1 MLLLLVKEIFPE
13 FDPERDDILELADKL
28 CNSLISDNS
37 GIMRY
42 PYDDFSNLSR
52 VGADQIFQLENASK
66 FEAFVEEFNSINQEL
81 RFVSARLKDVY
92 ANNLNSITTSSLDEI
107 TPMDIYYLIEK
118 YRIKAE
124 RLLFVSR
131 PDYSLS
137 TGFSK
142 KSKKKYETVKAFW
155 LNANGNKVRSF
166 SKNVGI
172 VGVDLEE
179 SVVKLFDSLGY
190 ITTQLAY
197 PLDNGYKADL
207 IVEKNGSKW
216 VVEVKIKDKKRIFD
230 TFARLELWKLYQ
242 SIYWE

>member
-66 FEAFVEEFNSINQEL
+66 FEAFVDEFNSINQEL

-107 TPMDIYYLIEK
+107 TPMVIYYLI
-118 YRIKAE
+118 
-124 RLLFVSR
+124 
-131 PDYSLS
+131 
-137 TGFSK
+137 
-142 KSKKKYETVKAFW
+142 
-155 LNANGNKVRSF
+155 
-166 SKNVGI
+166 
-172 VGVDLEE
+172 
-179 SVVKLFDSLGY
+179 
-190 ITTQLAY
+190 
-197 PLDNGYKADL
+197 
-207 IVEKNGSKW
+207 
-216 VVEVKIKDKKRIFD
+216 
-230 TFARLELWKLYQ
+230 
-242 SIYWE
+242 